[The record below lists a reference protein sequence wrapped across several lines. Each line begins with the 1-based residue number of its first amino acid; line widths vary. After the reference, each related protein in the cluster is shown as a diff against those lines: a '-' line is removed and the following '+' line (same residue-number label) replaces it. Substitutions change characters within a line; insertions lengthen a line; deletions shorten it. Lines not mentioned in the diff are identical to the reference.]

1 MVGGSSSDDDVR
13 PPSGLKA
20 PGRRLWTAVA
30 GLYILTA
37 SEVEML
43 RQACRTADELDRLER
58 AVRALP
64 ELTTT
69 GSTGQLKPHP
79 LLAEVRAHRQLLER
93 LTTALNLPDDTRKS
107 VLALAVGMPARL
119 LRVDGGRG
127 PTRGTASSLNF
138 EQPAYKGGG
147 DVGDASPAARRED
160 AGRATQ
166 VPPGRVV
173 CP

>member
-93 LTTALNLPDDTRKS
+93 LTTALNLPDEDEE
-107 VLALAVGMPARL
+107 VGMRPGQKHAQR
-119 LRVDGGRG
+119 
-127 PTRGTASSLNF
+127 
-138 EQPAYKGGG
+138 
-147 DVGDASPAARRED
+147 AARGRWRERP
-160 AGRATQ
+160 A
-166 VPPGRVV
+166 
-173 CP
+173 